1 MAFDEIYKAID
12 IINGIT
18 IKEYKDTESFD
29 DVRDSF
35 IDIDAIKE
43 FFREYTN
50 IINIK
55 YKTS

>member
-35 IDIDAIKE
+35 IEIDALKV

-50 IINIK
+50 IINTK